1 MATVKRLSSRN
12 SDEGYNSSD
21 LSSNVSSPSSPS
33 RDTAKN
39 IARDVKLFK
48 EKYFVEKLI
57 TNSANG
63 VIYKGFQFE
72 ILKLKIG
79 NVTKL
84 SRWRM
89 IARYLI
95 KRCSG
100 YRKSDQKSVVIKQ
113 IPKARVTN
121 WAKHGDRTIPKEFEM
136 HINGQHA
143 RGVVQIYDWFERR
156 TRYIHNQP
164 HLFYKS

>member
-63 VIYKGFQFE
+63 VIYKGF
-72 ILKLKIG
+72 
-79 NVTKL
+79 
-84 SRWRM
+84 
-89 IARYLI
+89 
-95 KRCSG
+95 
-100 YRKSDQKSVVIKQ
+100 
-113 IPKARVTN
+113 
-121 WAKHGDRTIPKEFEM
+121 
-136 HINGQHA
+136 
-143 RGVVQIYDWFERR
+143 
-156 TRYIHNQP
+156 
-164 HLFYKS
+164 